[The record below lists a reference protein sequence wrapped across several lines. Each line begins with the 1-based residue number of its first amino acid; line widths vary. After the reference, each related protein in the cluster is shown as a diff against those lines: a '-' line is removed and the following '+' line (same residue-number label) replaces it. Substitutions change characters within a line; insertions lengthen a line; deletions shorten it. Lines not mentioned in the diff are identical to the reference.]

1 MKGLVKLVKGK
12 VNPEC
17 LVDGK
22 LKDGECSLVMK
33 NLPRRRVAI
42 SLEHPSSPIA
52 KDQPHCDFLFI
63 AEEDEEKDKDSLPWV
78 VLIEFKSGGFDTR
91 RVATQL
97 QGGATLL
104 EQWVP
109 NSNSIRFRAVVV
121 SGQFPKGER
130 QRFER
135 QTLRFHGSCHSLD
148 HLKCGSSLSSVI
160 GA

>member
-52 KDQPHCDFLFI
+52 KDQPPL
-63 AEEDEEKDKDSLPWV
+63 
-78 VLIEFKSGGFDTR
+78 
-91 RVATQL
+91 
-97 QGGATLL
+97 
-104 EQWVP
+104 
-109 NSNSIRFRAVVV
+109 
-121 SGQFPKGER
+121 
-130 QRFER
+130 
-135 QTLRFHGSCHSLD
+135 
-148 HLKCGSSLSSVI
+148 
-160 GA
+160 